1 VSVETHLWVVLDED
15 GLPARAYHSREA
27 AERAVG
33 SDAYGDHD
41 LVDVVPDVPLLTEDD
56 AR

>member
-1 VSVETHLWVVLDED
+1 MSVETHLWVVLDED
-15 GLPARAYHSREA
+15 SLPARAYHSREA
-27 AERAVG
+27 AERAVA

-41 LVDVVPDVPLLTEDD
+41 LVDVVPDVPLLAEDD